1 MLRVFSWKRR
11 TPNACVRY
19 RGMRKWIRLILIGL
33 LVWGVFAL
41 VGSWVT
47 HAAWVGGGDGWVRL
61 VSNLNWI
68 LTLPGWA
75 TAVVFYKFGIGGG
88 KDELVSIVI
97 ANGFG
102 WAYLVIGAGVC
113 LKLWSMFAKGQ
124 SATTER
130 GDGVGGCE
138 TETVDRGRRAFLAN
152 STLGSVA
159 AVSVVSPGYAT
170 LVEPWGIQVREYV
183 IPVEGLAASLDG
195 LRIVQ
200 VSDTHL
206 GPRIPESFIVG
217 AYAKALELNPD
228 LIVLTGDHVHDGTKE
243 NQRAAELCEPLV
255 KGCPMGV
262 IGVLGNHDWW
272 GDGPQ
277 LSRML
282 SSVGVRMIDNDR
294 VWLDA
299 KTRAVV
305 DRDPGEGGL
314 AFVGIGDLTD
324 GVVDVD
330 QAFEGVRDET
340 ARIVLAHN
348 PDTAEIHAL
357 KLAGAHRVDLMVSG
371 HTHGGQ
377 VKIPFIG
384 TPIVPSMYGQK
395 YAGGLVD
402 GPAFRVLISRGV
414 GMSMLPVRVGV
425 PPEISVI
432 TLVRSQG

>member
-1 MLRVFSWKRR
+1 MLVG
-11 TPNACVRY
+11 V
-19 RGMRKWIRLILIGL
+19 
-33 LVWGVFAL
+33 LVWVACSAIGIWANH
-41 VGSWVT
+41 S
-47 HAAWVGGGDGWVRL
+47 AWVGGGDGLVRPI
-61 VSNLNWI
+61 SNLNWI
-68 LTLPGWA
+68 LTLPGWV
-75 TAVVFYKFGIGGG
+75 TAFVFHGIGIGDG
-88 KDELVSIVI
+88 KDDLTSIVI
-97 ANGFG
+97 ANVFG
-102 WAYLVIGAGVC
+102 WAYLVIATGVC
-113 LKLWSMFAKGQ
+113 LKLWHVVVTRHTKSSDGL
-124 SATTER
+124 ER
-130 GDGVGGCE
+130 KE
-138 TETVDRGRRAFLAN
+138 ETVDQGRRAFLAN

-170 LVEPWGIQVREYV
+170 LVEPWGIKVREYD
-183 IPVEGLAASLDG
+183 ILIEGLDASLDG

-206 GPRIPESFIVG
+206 GPRIPESFVVG
-217 AYAKALELNPD
+217 AYAKAVELRPD
-228 LIVLTGDHVHDGTKE
+228 LVVLTGDHVHDGTKE

-255 KGCPMGV
+255 KACPMGV

-277 LSRML
+277 LSAML
-282 SSVGVRMIDNDR
+282 SGVGVRMIDNDR

-299 KTRAVV
+299 KTREIV
-305 DRDPGEGGL
+305 DGDPGGGAL

-330 QAFEGVRDET
+330 RAFEGVRAET

-357 KLAGAHRVDLMVSG
+357 SSAGSPRVDLMVSG

-377 VKIPFIG
+377 VKIPFLG
-384 TPIVPSMYGQK
+384 TPIVPSLYGQK

-402 GPAFRVLISRGV
+402 GPAFRVLVSRGV

-425 PPEISVI
+425 PPEMSVI
-432 TLVRSQG
+432 TLVRS

>member
-1 MLRVFSWKRR
+1 
-11 TPNACVRY
+11 
-19 RGMRKWIRLILIGL
+19 MRKCVRLILIGV
-33 LVWGVFAL
+33 LVWGVCAL
-41 VGSWVT
+41 AGSWVT
-47 HAAWVGGGDGWVRL
+47 HAAWVGRGDGWVRL

-75 TAVVFYKFGIGGG
+75 TALVFYKLGIGGG

-102 WAYLVIGAGVC
+102 WAYLVIGAFVC
-113 LKLWSMFAKGQ
+113 LKLRHVI
-124 SATTER
+124 ATRRSVASDEP
-130 GDGVGGCE
+130 E
-138 TETVDRGRRAFLAN
+138 HEEPVDRGRRAFLAN

-217 AYAKALELNPD
+217 AYAKAMELNPD

-255 KGCPMGV
+255 HACPMGV

-272 GDGPQ
+272 GDGPR

-282 SSVGVRMIDNDR
+282 GDVGVRMIDNDR
-294 VWLDA
+294 VWIDV
-299 KTRAVV
+299 KTRSVV
-305 DRDPGEGGL
+305 DEDPGEGAL

-357 KLAGAHRVDLMVSG
+357 ARAGSPRVDLMVSG

-384 TPIVPSMYGQK
+384 TPIVPSWYGQK

-432 TLVRSQG
+432 TLVSAPG

>member
-1 MLRVFSWKRR
+1 MLRVFSWKHR

-19 RGMRKWIRLILIGL
+19 RGMRKCVRLILIGV
-33 LVWGVFAL
+33 LVWGVCAL
-41 VGSWVT
+41 AGSWVT
-47 HAAWVGGGDGWVRL
+47 HAAWIGGGDGWVRL

-75 TAVVFYKFGIGGG
+75 TALVFYKLGIGGG

-102 WAYLVIGAGVC
+102 WAYLVIGAFMC
-113 LKLWSMFAKGQ
+113 LKLRHVI
-124 SATTER
+124 ATRRSVASDEP
-130 GDGVGGCE
+130 E
-138 TETVDRGRRAFLAN
+138 QEEPVDRGRRAFLAN

-217 AYAKALELNPD
+217 AYAKAMELNPD

-255 KGCPMGV
+255 HACPMGV

-272 GDGPQ
+272 GDGPR

-282 SSVGVRMIDNDR
+282 SGVGVRMIDNNR

-299 KTRAVV
+299 KTRTVV
-305 DRDPGEGGL
+305 DRDPGEDAL

-357 KLAGAHRVDLMVSG
+357 ARAGSPRVDLMVSG

-384 TPIVPSMYGQK
+384 TPIVPSWYGQK

-425 PPEISVI
+425 PPEISAI
-432 TLVRSQG
+432 TLVCAPG